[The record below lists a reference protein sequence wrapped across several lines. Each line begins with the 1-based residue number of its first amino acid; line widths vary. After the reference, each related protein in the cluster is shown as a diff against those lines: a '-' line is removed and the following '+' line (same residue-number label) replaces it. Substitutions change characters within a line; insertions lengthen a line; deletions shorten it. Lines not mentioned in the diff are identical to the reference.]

1 MFVRRYWASDPSDH
15 FLEMKRQSC
24 AMVALKSGCV
34 RIGYATR
41 GGACWAISRSEIDA
55 PDHRNQS
62 RRQFDAETGL
72 ARFSIRRYWPSDPS
86 DRLWN

>member
-1 MFVRRYWASDPSDH
+1 MLVRRYWASDPFEH

-24 AMVALKSGCV
+24 AMVALKLGCV
-34 RIGYATR
+34 RIGCATQ

-72 ARFSIRRYWPSDPS
+72 ARFSIRRY
-86 DRLWN
+86 